1 MAAVKWIKIV
11 TDIFDDE
18 KMLLIESLPAADSII
33 VVWFKLL
40 CLAGKNNNSG
50 VFIFNDRIPYT
61 NEMLATIFRRDIN
74 TVRLALKTF
83 EEFGMIEVIDNV
95 ITIPNWDKHQS
106 LDAYERRKEQD
117 RIRKRRKKEEQKALV
132 ASISADS
139 SAERSVE
146 YSAEQSA
153 DFHILEEDREEDKE
167 ENRDIEVDPPDDKR
181 PATPDHIYTLSDE
194 VYVYE
199 NDSDGKSKRP
209 VRYETIKNLYNDTCV
224 SLSKCTVMSE
234 ARKKAIKARFT
245 SGYTLD
251 DFKHLFEKTEASNF
265 LKGANSRNWRATF
278 DWLIKDGNMAK
289 VLDGNYDD
297 HGRGSGTTPTP
308 PRQDDLDFIPD

>member
-61 NEMLATIFRRDIN
+61 DEMLATIFRRDLH

-95 ITIPNWDKHQS
+95 ITIPNWDKHQT
-106 LDAYERRKEQD
+106 LDAYERQKEKD
-117 RIRKRRKKEEQKALV
+117 RLKKREQRRKQKMLIATSNSD
-132 ASISADS
+132 ASMEMSGDASGDKSADS
-139 SAERSVE
+139 TQDVPA
-146 YSAEQSA
+146 
-153 DFHILEEDREEDKE
+153 LEEDKE
-167 ENRDIEVDPPDDKR
+167 EDRDIDKERDIDITSTNVDVCSDDLPEPTAVQRK
-181 PATPDHIYTLSDE
+181 PVP
-194 VYVYE
+194 YE
-199 NDSDGKSKRP
+199 QIRK
-209 VRYETIKNLYNDTCV
+209 LYNDICHSFPACRV
-224 SLSKCTVMSE
+224 LSE
-234 ARKKAIKARFT
+234 NRKKAIKARFAA
-245 SGYTLD
+245 GYTLE
-251 DFKHLFEKTEASNF
+251 DFQELFRKAEASSF
-265 LKGANSRNWRATF
+265 LKGKNNRTWMANL

>member
-1 MAAVKWIKIV
+1 MEVKWIKIV
-11 TDIFDDE
+11 TDIFDNR
-18 KMLLIESLPAADSII
+18 KIRQIEVMPDGDSILVI
-33 VVWFKLL
+33 WFKLI
-40 CLAGKNNNSG
+40 CLAGR
-50 VFIFNDRIPYT
+50 INDNGLVYVTEDIPYT
-61 NEMLATIFRRDIN
+61 DEMLAAQFNRPLA
-74 TVRLALKTF
+74 TVRLALNIFQKF
-83 EEFGMIEVIDNV
+83 KMIEIVDDFLCL
-95 ITIPNWDKHQS
+95 PSWEK
-106 LDAYERRKEQD
+106 Y
-117 RIRKRRKKEEQKALV
+117 
-132 ASISADS
+132 
-139 SAERSVE
+139 
-146 YSAEQSA
+146 QSA
-153 DFHILEEDREEDKE
+153 DRLEKMRANNAERQARYKAKKRAELNAGKQEVTSPVTLLVTPSNALEEDKE
-167 ENRDIEVDPPDDKR
+167 EDKEDRDIEVAPPDDKR

-224 SLSKCTVMSE
+224 SLSKCTVMSD

-297 HGRGSGTTPTP
+297 HERGLGTTPTP

>member
-1 MAAVKWIKIV
+1 M
-11 TDIFDDE
+11 
-18 KMLLIESLPAADSII
+18 
-33 VVWFKLL
+33 
-40 CLAGKNNNSG
+40 
-50 VFIFNDRIPYT
+50 
-61 NEMLATIFRRDIN
+61 
-74 TVRLALKTF
+74 RLALKTF

-139 SAERSVE
+139 CAERSVE

-181 PATPDHIYTLSDE
+181 PATSDHIYTLSDE

-199 NDSDGKSKRP
+199 SDSDGKSKRP

-224 SLSKCTVMSE
+224 SLSKCTVMSD

>member
-1 MAAVKWIKIV
+1 MGEVKWIKIV
-11 TDIFDDE
+11 TDIFDNR
-18 KMLLIESLPAADSII
+18 KIRQIEVMPDGDSILVI
-33 VVWFKLL
+33 WFKLI
-40 CLAGKNNNSG
+40 CLAGR
-50 VFIFNDRIPYT
+50 INDNGLVYVTEDIPYT
-61 NEMLATIFRRDIN
+61 DEMLAAQFNRPLA
-74 TVRLALKTF
+74 TVRLALNIF
-83 EEFGMIEVIDNV
+83 EKFKMIEIVDNFLCLPSWEKYQS
-95 ITIPNWDKHQS
+95 TDKLEKMRSKH
-106 LDAYERRKEQD
+106 AERQARYRE
-117 RIRKRRKKEEQKALV
+117 RKRLELAEVTSHV
-132 ASISADS
+132 ASRVTSRDA
-139 SAERSVE
+139 
-146 YSAEQSA
+146 
-153 DFHILEEDREEDKE
+153 LEEDKE
-167 ENRDIEVDPPDDKR
+167 EDRDIEVDPPDDKR

-224 SLSKCTVMSE
+224 SLSKCTVMSD